1 MAINVIGRIQVRSG
15 LNDDLPQLAKGEFG
29 WSVDTQQLYIGNGTV
44 ADGAPQTGNTELLTA
59 TGLNDA
65 LANTNYTLLDIGGAV
80 VPITGPG
87 GSSTFLSLQSVLD
100 DGFISVKKFGAVG
113 DGVTNDLDAIN
124 NALYQLYCLA
134 VATVP
139 QVKRVLYF
147 PAGVYKIT
155 GGVLKIPPFCTI
167 IGDGVDSTII
177 KQFDSAQEY
186 IAKFSDSLQQVD
198 NLYGTVLNNVTPGLS
213 QFVTISDLTF
223 YHTDSRSI
231 VYAIASN
238 NVSFSRVKFRGA
250 LSNPTVVGTGC
261 SAVVLS
267 NNTTN
272 TVSSYNWLFDN
283 CIFTKLPYAF
293 LSNSDTKSVNFQ
305 NCTFSEL
312 YKGIVLG
319 LSLNA
324 NNTIGPYYYKFTYND
339 FDKISSY
346 AIQLETG
353 KNAISQGN
361 TFRDVGNTQTGIS
374 NPAVENIRFNGT
386 NCISSNDIF
395 DRTAAQAIL
404 VAWVYYKPGAAGS
417 NSLLTFSANGSTVTS
432 SGIVRTLNNNTIAV
446 TALDI
451 EIPIITKSFEMS
463 YSITRTISS
472 VVQTRNGTLRSTAGV
487 SEDDYTETAT
497 LGITFSVA
505 LSNASNSWVVK
516 YTTTNLSPA
525 ADATLSAQ
533 CRYFL
538 S

>member
-177 KQFDSAQEY
+177 KQFDSTQEY

-198 NLYGTVLNNVTPGLS
+198 TLYGTVLNNVTPGLS

-223 YHTDSRSI
+223 YHTDSKSI

>member
-238 NVSFSRVKFRGA
+238 NISFSRVKFRGA

-319 LSLNA
+319 LSLDA
-324 NNTIGPYYYKFTYND
+324 NNIIGPYYYKFTYND

-451 EIPIITKSFEMS
+451 EIPVITKSFEMS

-472 VVQTRNGTLRSTAGV
+472 VVQTRNGTLRSTAGI

>member
-177 KQFDSAQEY
+177 KQFDSTQEY

-223 YHTDSRSI
+223 YHTASRSI

-319 LSLNA
+319 LSLDA

>member
-177 KQFDSAQEY
+177 KQFDSTQEY

-223 YHTDSRSI
+223 YHTNSRSI

-319 LSLNA
+319 LSLDA
-324 NNTIGPYYYKFTYND
+324 NSTIGPYYYKFTYND

-432 SGIVRTLNNNTIAV
+432 SGIVRTLNNNTITA

-451 EIPIITKSFEMS
+451 EIPVITKSFEMS

-472 VVQTRNGTLRSTAGV
+472 VVQTRNGTLRSTAGI

>member
-177 KQFDSAQEY
+177 KQFDSTQEY

-238 NVSFSRVKFRGA
+238 NISFSRVKFRGA

-319 LSLNA
+319 LSLDA
-324 NNTIGPYYYKFTYND
+324 NNIIGPYYYKFTYND